1 MTSLDL
7 SIIAAYLVLIA
18 LLSVWL
24 SRRAKQSTESYFLS
38 GRNLPWWIAGIS
50 MAATAFSADTPL
62 YVTNITRQGGIGAN
76 WEWWA
81 YGAGGMFSAFVLA
94 PLWRRC
100 GVVTDLEL
108 SELRYD
114 GQGAKWLRATRA
126 GAFSL
131 VVNPVSM
138 ALVIKGMETILQDAF
153 LIPADIL
160 LPLCLV
166 VTAAYSLTAGFWGV
180 VVTDV
185 LQFVLAFAGALVLAF
200 VAVDHVGGLSALQD
214 KLSALPVERQPFNL
228 WPQDGELW
236 YTGLGALAI
245 MLGVQWWAFLNAD
258 GGGKIIQ
265 RQLASKNENHAMWG
279 TLLFNVTHYALRP
292 WPWILVA
299 AASLTM
305 FPDGGQGENA
315 YVRVAMATLPEGLR
329 GFMLATFL
337 AAFMSTIDTQLN
349 WGSSY
354 FIHDL
359 YKRFLKPNE
368 SDAHYVRLSRLFGAL
383 LMAGAY
389 LLASHADGVT
399 EIFRFLLA
407 MGAGLGP
414 VLVLRWFWWRLNAY
428 SELAAMLTS
437 MTAAT
442 VGKQLGLALIPN
454 LLWTLGISLVVTGV
468 VTFLTPPVGRERL
481 RTFVELARPW
491 GFWPDKPANP
501 YSLARALGL
510 FVLFSVWLLA
520 LTLSFGVLLTG
531 FTVQGSILVGL
542 AFVLTLACLWVLR
555 RGGKVFG

>member
-1 MTSLDL
+1 MTTLDL
-7 SIIAAYLVLIA
+7 SILAGYLLLVA
-18 LLSVWL
+18 LLSLWL
-24 SRRAKQSTESYFLS
+24 SRRNQQGTQDYFLS
-38 GRNLPWWIAGIS
+38 GRKLPWWIAGIS

-100 GVVTDLEL
+100 GVMTDLEL

-114 GQGAKWLRATRA
+114 GKGAGWLRATRA

-138 ALVIKGMETILQDAF
+138 ALVIKGMETILEDAF
-153 LIPADIL
+153 QLPSGVL
-160 LPLCLV
+160 LPICLII
-166 VTAAYSLTAGFWGV
+166 TGIYSLSSGFFGV

-185 LQFVLAFAGALVLAF
+185 LQFVLAFAGALVLAYI
-200 VAVDHVGGLSALQD
+200 AVDHVGGLSVLQA
-214 KLSALPVERQPFNL
+214 KLAALPADKQPFNL
-228 WPQDGELW
+228 APKAGELW

-245 MLGVQWWAFLNAD
+245 MLSVQWWAFINAD

-265 RQLASKNENHAMWG
+265 RQLACKNENHAMWG

-299 AASLTM
+299 AVSLVM
-305 FPDGGQGENA
+305 FPDALQGENA
-315 YVRVAMATLPEGLR
+315 YIRVAMATLPEGWR
-329 GFMLATFL
+329 GFLLATFL

-359 YKRFLKPNE
+359 YKRFWKPSQSE
-368 SDAHYVRLSRLFGAL
+368 AHYVRLSRLFGAL
-383 LMAGAY
+383 LLVVSY
-389 LLASHADGVT
+389 WFASHAGSVT

-414 VLVLRWFWWRLNAY
+414 ILVMRWFWWRLNAY
-428 SELAAMLTS
+428 SELSAMLTS
-437 MTAAT
+437 MLVAT

-454 LLWTLGISLVVTGV
+454 LLLTLVISLVVSLT
-468 VTFLTPPVGRERL
+468 VTFLTPPVGQERV
-481 RTFVELARPW
+481 RAFVKLARPW
-491 GFWPDKPANP
+491 GWWPGSPSDTAPLWQAM
-501 YSLARALGL
+501 GL
-510 FVLFSVWLLA
+510 FLLFSLWLFA
-520 LTLSFGVLLTG
+520 LTLAFGVLLTG
-531 FTVQGSILVGL
+531 LTTWGVIWCLAALILTVP
-542 AFVLTLACLWVLR
+542 CLWALR
-555 RGGKVFG
+555 KPLG